1 MAGMT
6 KGTSFFIKTVGI
18 YTTTNFLNAAIPF
31 LLLPFLTNHL
41 SPADYGLV
49 AMFQVLIM
57 AVLPFLGFNFEGALS
72 RQYLERDKIDIR
84 QYVGNVVLLLVI
96 SALVVAIVFYLFR
109 HSIAGLTDFPVAWLW
124 AVVIYA
130 FSHKAI
136 EIPLTLWRME
146 YKAVRYGVFRIARTL
161 LDIGLSILLIL
172 VFRHSWEGRIE
183 GQVVAASIFFLIA
196 VYFIFRNQGAN
207 LNINKQ
213 YLKNILNFGS
223 PLIPHV
229 LGVAIIFYSDRI
241 FITKMVG
248 QAEMGLYSVGH
259 QVGMVV
265 YLLQNS
271 FNQAW
276 LPWFYEKLKLK
287 SKAANRQIVNITYI
301 YMVVILLITFVLLFL
316 VGPFFDLFLGKDFE
330 MAQIF
335 VAWVATGFAFNGMY
349 KMVVNYLF
357 FLEKTKIVGII
368 TIFTALLNLGL
379 NYLLIKWN
387 GPVGAAQATA
397 ISFFI
402 QFVVVWIISARKVK
416 MPWFAMIRNSD

>member
-1 MAGMT
+1 
-6 KGTSFFIKTVGI
+6 
-18 YTTTNFLNAAIPF
+18 
-31 LLLPFLTNHL
+31 
-41 SPADYGLV
+41 
-49 AMFQVLIM
+49 
-57 AVLPFLGFNFEGALS
+57 
-72 RQYLERDKIDIR
+72 
-84 QYVGNVVLLLVI
+84 
-96 SALVVAIVFYLFR
+96 
-109 HSIAGLTDFPVAWLW
+109 
-124 AVVIYA
+124 
-130 FSHKAI
+130 
-136 EIPLTLWRME
+136 ME